1 MGFAPTEPELSD
13 SGEDSDSEALLQ
25 MVNEALRMTPEQA
38 ARAEARRLPDGIVA
52 RMVADHDRQRA
63 ETARGRAETER
74 VLARAARVE
83 EEVSARVAAL
93 LLQP

>member
-13 SGEDSDSEALLQ
+13 SEAEMERVDAELLQ
-25 MVNEALRMTPEQA
+25 RAEETLRDTQA
-38 ARAEARRLPDGIVA
+38 AEAEHQRLQPIVD
-52 RMVADHDRQRA
+52 RVLADHARQRA
-63 ETARGRAETER
+63 ETAR

-83 EEVSARVAAL
+83 EEMSARVAAL